1 MKVAVTAKGTSLDS
15 EIDPRFGRAPYI
27 LIVDTDTL
35 DLEAVDN
42 SANVNAFKGAGIQAA
57 TMVSDRGAEVLMTG
71 YCGPKAFA
79 TLEAAG
85 VKVVSDVT
93 GKVRD
98 AVAALK
104 AGQVTYSTA
113 ANKEGY
119 W

>member
-1 MKVAVTAKGTSLDS
+1 MRVAVTSKGMLLDS

-35 DLEAVDN
+35 DFEVVDN
-42 SANVNAFKGAGIQAA
+42 SSNVNAFKGAGIQAA
-57 TMVSDRGAEVLMTG
+57 TMVSDRGAEVLITG

-85 VKVVSDVT
+85 VKVVDDIT

-98 AVAALK
+98 AIK
-104 AGQVTYSTA
+104 IIKEGKVTYA
-113 ANKEGY
+113 AGANQEAH

>member
-1 MKVAVTAKGTSLDS
+1 MKVAITAKGVMLDS

-27 LIVDTDTL
+27 LIVETESL
-35 DLEAVDN
+35 AFEAVDN
-42 SANVNAFKGAGIQAA
+42 SDNVNAFKGAGIQAA

-85 VKVVSDVT
+85 VKVVNDVT
-93 GKVRD
+93 GTVRD
-98 AVAALK
+98 ALEAFK
-104 AGQVTYSTA
+104 AGRYTSATA
-113 ANKEGY
+113 ANKEAH

>member
-35 DLEAVDN
+35 GFEVLDN
-42 SANVNAFKGAGIQAA
+42 SSNVNAFKGAGIQAA
-57 TMVSDRGAEVLMTG
+57 TLISDKGAEVLMTG
-71 YCGPKAFA
+71 YCGPKAFF

-85 VKVVSDVT
+85 IKVISDVNGT
-93 GKVRD
+93 VRD
-98 AVAALK
+98 AVEAFRN
-104 AGQVTYSTA
+104 GRVTYA
-113 ANKEGY
+113 EGANKDAH

>member
-1 MKVAVTAKGTSLDS
+1 MKVAVTAQGTSLDS

-35 DLEAVDN
+35 DLEVVDN
-42 SANVNAFKGAGIQAA
+42 SANANAFKGAGIQAA
-57 TMVSDRGAEVLMTG
+57 TMVSDKGAEVLMTG

-85 VKVVSDVT
+85 VKVVDDIT

-98 AVAALK
+98 AIK
-104 AGQVTYSTA
+104 TIKEGKVTYA
-113 ANKEGY
+113 AGANKEAH